1 MTLHDWNEM
10 TPETLNAHA
19 ARKAIHTE
27 RMTVARLALKAGAV
41 VPEHHHEN
49 EQVTML
55 ESGHLVFIT
64 GGDRLDVRA
73 GQTLVIPPNVP
84 HRVEAL
90 EDSLAVDLFAP
101 VREDWLRGDD
111 AYLRG
116 SHGDNPVR

>member
-1 MTLHDWNEM
+1 MQTHDWSSIPLEKLS
-10 TPETLNAHA
+10 PHA
-19 ARKAIHTE
+19 SRKVIHTE
-27 RMTVARLALKAGAV
+27 RMTVARLWLKAGAV

-55 ESGHLVFIT
+55 SSGRLLFFME
-64 GGDRLDVRA
+64 GDVYTVSA

-84 HRVEAL
+84 HRVEAI
-90 EDSLAVDLFAP
+90 EDSEATDLFSP

-116 SHGDNPVR
+116 GGPR

>member
-1 MTLHDWNEM
+1 M
-10 TPETLNAHA
+10 TPETLNPHA

-27 RMTVARLALKAGAV
+27 RMTVARLSLKAGAV
-41 VPEHHHEN
+41 VPEHRHEN

-55 ESGHLVFIT
+55 ESGRLVFISN
-64 GGDRLDVRA
+64 GERIEVRA

-101 VREDWLRGDD
+101 LREDWLRGDD

-116 SHGDNPVR
+116 GDGDDAARR